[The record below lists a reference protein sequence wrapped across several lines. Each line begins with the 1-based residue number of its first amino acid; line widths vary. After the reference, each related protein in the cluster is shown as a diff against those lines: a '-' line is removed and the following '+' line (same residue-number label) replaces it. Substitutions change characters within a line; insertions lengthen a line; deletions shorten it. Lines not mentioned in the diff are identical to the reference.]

1 MTVFKLK
8 GVYVVAAMVMLV
20 GCSGD
25 NGEKGDSG
33 ASGSNGLSSLVNMI
47 DLAPKNAMCFKG
59 GQLFQQGL
67 DTNADGELSS
77 GEVRSSTYNCAP
89 SIVTTTHNFNR
100 VATFPVCAQ
109 FDSQCNTDIKTSAEI
124 IAVSGDGNT
133 LVYSDS
139 PNHSLGFVNIINPLS
154 PIAGGVLALAGE
166 PTSVA
171 VKDQY
176 ALVAVNTSED
186 YVSVSGQLQVV
197 NIPQQEIIHNIDIG
211 GQPDSIAVS
220 PDGHYAV
227 IAIENER
234 NEDLGDGVPPQ
245 LPAGG
250 IVIVDIS
257 HSAPAAWTTINVS
270 LDGIATQ
277 YPSDPEPE
285 YVDINTDNVA
295 VVTLQE
301 NNHIVLI
308 DITSGSIL
316 NAFSAGSVDLSL
328 IDIDE
333 ETPSIINQ
341 TASLAGV
348 AREPDGVAWINSHY
362 FATADEGDLVGGS
375 RGFTIFNTDGEVV
388 WSSGADL
395 DHLAAKYGHYPDSRS
410 GNKGNEPENI
420 ELGVFGDE
428 RFLFVNSERSS
439 LVFVYD
445 VANPTKP
452 LLKQILPAGQ
462 APEGGVAIPS
472 RNLLVV
478 ASEEDA
484 REDKIRSVV
493 NIYQYN
499 ALPQH
504 YPTLQSINRDNG
516 VPIPWSALS
525 GLAADPWHEGILYAV
540 EDSYYGANRI
550 FTIDVNV
557 MPALLTSEITVR
569 DTEGVFAALATSGDA
584 PSAISFDAPDL
595 VAMINPDKSLNLDL
609 EGIAR
614 ASDGGFWLVSEGAGT
629 VSDAEKHPIKS
640 LNVLLKTD
648 AYGMVT
654 AVSTLPSEVNAL
666 QVRFGFEGV
675 AEYDGKVYVVF
686 QHSWEG
692 ESHPRIGI
700 FDPAEASWR
709 FVFYPLNAPESQNG
723 GWVGLSEISAFG
735 NGQFLVIERDNK
747 AGPDAAVKRFYRV
760 DLSVVEDGATIT
772 KTLVRDLITSGDL
785 VSPKGLI
792 PEKIEGAAIM
802 PNGDVYIVNDNDG
815 VDNNKGETQLMNLG
829 NILN

>member
-8 GVYVVAAMVMLV
+8 CAHAVAAILMLV

-25 NGEKGDSG
+25 DGEAGSPGANGDK
-33 ASGSNGLSSLVNMI
+33 GLSTLVNMV
-47 DLAPKNAMCFKG
+47 DLSPRDAMCFKG
-59 GQLFQQGL
+59 GQLFEQGL
-67 DTNADGELSS
+67 DTDANGELSPE
-77 GEVRSSTYNCAP
+77 EVRTRAYNCAP
-89 SIVTTTHNFNR
+89 SITNDTRNFNR
-100 VATFPVCAQ
+100 VATFPVCSQLDA
-109 FDSQCNTDIKTSAEI
+109 QCNTDIETAAEI
-124 IAVSGDGNT
+124 VAVSGDGNT

-139 PNHSLGFVNIINPLS
+139 PNNALGFVDILNPFS
-154 PIAGGVLALAGE
+154 PMPSGMLALEGE

-171 VKDQY
+171 VKNQY
-176 ALVAVNTSED
+176 ALVAVNTSAD
-186 YVSVSGQLQVV
+186 YVNVSGQLQVV
-197 NIPQQEIIHNIDIG
+197 SILQQKIIHNIDIG

-234 NEDLGDGVPPQ
+234 NEELGDGVPPQ

-257 HSAPAAWTTINVS
+257 DATPAAWTTVNVS
-270 LDGIATQ
+270 LDGVATR

-308 DITSGSIL
+308 DLASGSIV

-328 IDIDE
+328 IDTE
-333 ETPSIINQ
+333 EEVPAIINQ
-341 TASLAGV
+341 TASLEGV
-348 AREPDGVAWINSHY
+348 AREPDGVAWINNRY
-362 FATADEGDLVGGS
+362 FATADEGDLDGGS
-375 RGFTIFNTDGEVV
+375 RGFTIFNTDGDIV

-395 DHLAAKYGHYPDSRS
+395 DHLAARYGHYPDSRS

-420 ELGVFGDE
+420 ELGVFGED

-445 VANPTKP
+445 VANPEKP
-452 LLKQILPAGQ
+452 MLKQVLPAGQ

-472 RNLLVV
+472 RHLLVV

-484 REDKIRSVV
+484 RADKIRSVL

-499 ALPQH
+499 ALPQE
-504 YPTLQSINRDNG
+504 YPTLQSVNRANG

-525 GLAADPWHEGILYAV
+525 GLAADPWHDGILYAV

-550 FTIDVNV
+550 FSIDVTAT
-557 MPALLTSEITVR
+557 PALLTREITVY
-569 DTEGVFAALATSGDA
+569 DTAGIFAALATSGDE
-584 PSAISFDAPDL
+584 PSATRFDALDL
-595 VAMINPDKSLNLDL
+595 TAMINRDKSLNLDL
-609 EGIAR
+609 EGIAS

-629 VSDAEKHPIKS
+629 VSDAEKHPVKS
-640 LNVLLKTD
+640 LNILLKTD
-648 AYGMVT
+648 AYGAIT
-654 AVSTLPSEVNAL
+654 AAFTLPPEVNAL

-675 AEYDGKVYVVF
+675 VEYDGQVYVAF
-686 QHSWEG
+686 QHPWEG
-692 ESHPRIGI
+692 EAHPRIGI
-700 FDPAEASWR
+700 FNPAEASWQ
-709 FVFYPLNAPESQNG
+709 FVFYPLNAAESQNG
-723 GWVGLSEISAFG
+723 GWVGLSEISALG
-735 NGQFLVIERDNK
+735 NGHFLLIERDNK
-747 AGPDAAVKRFYRV
+747 AGPDAAVKRLYRV
-760 DLSVVEDGATIT
+760 DLSAVEEGATIT
-772 KTLVRDLITSGDL
+772 KTLVRDLVVTGDL
-785 VSPKGLI
+785 VSPRGLI
-792 PEKIEGAAIM
+792 PEKVEGVAIM

-829 NILN
+829 KLFN